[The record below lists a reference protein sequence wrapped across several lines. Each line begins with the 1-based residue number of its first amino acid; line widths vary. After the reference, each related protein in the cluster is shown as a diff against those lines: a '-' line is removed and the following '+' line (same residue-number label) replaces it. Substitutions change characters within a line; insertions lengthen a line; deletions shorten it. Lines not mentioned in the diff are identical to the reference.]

1 MHNITKTGILLEA
14 GTNELEIVEFSIGEV
29 LYGINVTKVKEILRA
44 DVDIVSVPDVNPF
57 IEGVINLR
65 GSILPVINLA
75 KYLKIDTVFNHK
87 LNRIIIIEF
96 NSMVIGFLVTAVSRI
111 HRISC
116 KDLEPPSALFYS
128 EQCYMTAIIKIKEK
142 VVFLID
148 VEKITFDIS
157 PRAHLAAPRP
167 DEYHTSLAEDRKGKK
182 ILVVEDS
189 DFMRNM
195 IIEHLQMAGYKTE
208 IAVNGQEAWE
218 RLIKFKSMPGF
229 EKIEQFFHLMV
240 ADIEMPQIDGM
251 YLVKL
256 IKADAVLKRLPCV
269 AFSSMISKALILK
282 CRQVGFDAEI
292 AKPEISQLV
301 AMVDSKVL
309 PCVDATDRN
318 DAHDR

>member
-1 MHNITKTGILLEA
+1 MLNTTKTGILLEA
-14 GTNELEIVEFSIGEV
+14 GTNELEIVEFVIGEI
-29 LYGINVTKVKEILRA
+29 LYGINVAKVKEILRA

-96 NSMVIGFLVTAVSRI
+96 NGMVIGFLVTAVSRI
-111 HRISC
+111 HRISA
-116 KDLEPPSALFYS
+116 KDLEPPSVLFHS
-128 EQCYMTAIIKIKEK
+128 EQCYITAIIKIKEN

-148 VEKITFDIS
+148 VEKITFDIN
-157 PRAHLAAPRP
+157 PRAYLASLHP
-167 DEYHTSLAEDRKGKK
+167 DEYTASSAAERKGKK

-189 DFMRNM
+189 EFMRNM
-195 IIEHLQMAGYKTE
+195 IVEHLQLAGYRTE
-208 IAVNGQEAWE
+208 MAVNGQEAWE
-218 RLIKFKSMPGF
+218 RLTKLKSLPGF
-229 EKIEQFFHLMV
+229 EKVEQFFHLMV

-251 YLVKL
+251 HLVKL
-256 IKADAVLKRLPCV
+256 IKADAVLRRLPCV
-269 AFSSMISKALILK
+269 AFSSMISKELVFK

-309 PCVDATDRN
+309 PCVNVTDRN